1 MTTQF
6 FLVLINSSLHCGA
19 IFTLAM
25 FCTGQSLHRLE
36 SPFSFILLTLDCSYF
51 CDMYSCFRYI
61 YVPLGGSRHG
71 PLCKMFS
78 TGVAFGFV
86 CLWHGGHDFLQ
97 YWALMNWAGV
107 LVENSL
113 KSLFA
118 STFIHSIVVSLKSID
133 GAKTL
138 GGLNYLLSLSYK
150 MCGCNKNL
158 SCSQK

>member
-1 MTTQF
+1 
-6 FLVLINSSLHCGA
+6 
-19 IFTLAM
+19 
-25 FCTGQSLHRLE
+25 
-36 SPFSFILLTLDCSYF
+36 
-51 CDMYSCFRYI
+51 MYSCFRYI

-118 STFIHSIVVSLKSID
+118 ATFIHSVVVSLKSID

-138 GGLNYLLSLSYK
+138 GGLNYLLSLSFK